1 MREKVLQLK
10 ISFHKTTMTN
20 EDARTFETESLFGHV
35 DIQVDDILSHT
46 WLAKRKLGGIH

>member
-10 ISFHKTTMTN
+10 ISFHKTTVTD
-20 EDARTFETESLFGHV
+20 EDTKKIETESLFGNV